1 MLNACLNSNKLI
13 NVAHIKHCT
22 KMKFSIKDFFSKCD
36 QENYF
41 FCAAKKFSQSVNKQ
55 FISAYLM
62 KVRKLRLFGKDK
74 RMVKDIFISKLRSK

>member
-36 QENYF
+36 LENF
-41 FCAAKKFSQSVNKQ
+41 IFCAVKKFSQSINKQ
-55 FISAYLM
+55 FMSAYLM
-62 KVRKLRLFGKDK
+62 KENFGCS
-74 RMVKDIFISKLRSK
+74 VKTKEW

>member
-36 QENYF
+36 LENYF
-41 FCAAKKFSQSVNKQ
+41 FCAAKKFSQSINKQ
-55 FISAYLM
+55 ITINISIFDES
-62 KVRKLRLFGKDK
+62 KKTSVVR
-74 RMVKDIFISKLRSK
+74 